1 MLVPDL
7 HRTTLYHPERSSHRI
22 TGERPQSP
30 HLSGRFASHLNRLR
44 EGVDRLEL
52 LLILF
57 AAPLREVPD
66 VDDREPPPLR
76 PGQVALSE

>member
-1 MLVPDL
+1 MLVAVYD
-7 HRTTLYHPERSSHRI
+7 RTTLYHPERSSHRI
-22 TGERPQSP
+22 PERPQSP

-44 EGVDRLEL
+44 EGVERLEL